1 MLRTVLF
8 DLDGTLVDHESA
20 AAAAV
25 AVWAAEH
32 GVVGD
37 AAVWAAVSDKHYRR
51 YQRRELTFPEQRR
64 LRVREFLGVEMSD
77 AEADELFESYGRRY
91 EAGWAVYDDAVPA
104 LRAIRAAGLGAVVLT
119 NGNTAHQSYKLD
131 RLGLTAE
138 IDELITG
145 DDLPATKPDPRAF
158 GYVLERLGAGPT
170 EVLMVGDSLEND
182 VRGAEAAGIQGVLI
196 DRKNLHAQSGVPR
209 IRSLTEILDWSG
221 VSPRGGDGEPAADT

>member
-25 AVWAAEH
+25 VVWAAEY
-32 GVVGD
+32 GVVGPEV
-37 AAVWAAVSDKHYRR
+37 AAEWAAVSDKHYRR

-64 LRVREFLGVEMSD
+64 LRVREFLGVEASE
-77 AEADELFESYGRRY
+77 AEADEMFESYARRY

-104 LRAIRAAGLGAVVLT
+104 LRAVRAAGLGAVVLT
-119 NGNTAHQSYKLD
+119 NGNTAHQTFKLD
-131 RLGLTAE
+131 RMGLTAE

-158 GYVLERLGAGPT
+158 AYALERVGADPD
-170 EVLMVGDSLEND
+170 EVIMVGDSLEND
-182 VRGAEAAGIQGVLI
+182 VRGAQAAGIHAVLI
-196 DRKNLHAQSGVPR
+196 DRNDVHTQTDVRR
-209 IRSLTEILDWSG
+209 IRSLTEVLDV
-221 VSPRGGDGEPAADT
+221 VSPPGVDGGRAAGR